1 MNGRR
6 AIKLPI
12 TNWIRIT
19 IALRPCL
26 IASKKSIP
34 GSSGSSMVL
43 ETLIVREEYAILL
56 LRLLIWPSS
65 ISISVLI
72 LFNSCSICNISDI
85 LTALSSIWMKRRAL
99 R

>member
-12 TNWIRIT
+12 INWIRIT

-43 ETLIVREEYAILL
+43 ETLIVREEYATLL
-56 LRLLIWPSS
+56 LRLLIWKKTEDMQD
-65 ISISVLI
+65 V
-72 LFNSCSICNISDI
+72 
-85 LTALSSIWMKRRAL
+85 ML
-99 R
+99 RD